1 MSKTNSLEQ
10 DFEYLTKI
18 LAFLLYEDFCST
30 PENISKALKVPVEQV
45 RQDFTALLS
54 IDMLKTK
61 IHPISKQIMADFDVN
76 NKELWKR
83 QMLSGFYDH
92 AEFALDAEALYMN
105 CKSGFS
111 SETQIPIWL
120 KPIEFLQLKTQYPYM
135 FKSKFQSSGIKIKSP
150 TPVFNKTDVILKYA
164 TALSNAITSKT
175 SISIRYERPP
185 VSGTF
190 NNRLFDTFI
199 IYPQYLYHDTDKSL
213 IYCIAL
219 EKEVLNNNDISL
231 KIFRLDRIRKIEKV
245 PKSAPLSISNE
256 IRQYLED
263 MRQKLDYMWG
273 MSSFDEEPVPV
284 KVRIYANTANIISK
298 IKAETSL
305 RKYGKLTQDGN
316 DYIYTDTIIGTANF
330 RSWLRGYGSSVVVME
345 PKELADEMKESA
357 LKVIQLYAGTDNCQD
372 S

>member
-1 MSKTNSLEQ
+1 MNKTNSYEQ

-18 LAFLLYEDFCST
+18 LSFLLYEDFCST
-30 PENISKALKVPVEQV
+30 PENISKALNVPIEQV

-61 IHPISKQIMADFDVN
+61 IHPITRQVKTDFDIS

-92 AEFALDAEALYMN
+92 TEFSIDAETLYMN
-105 CKSGFS
+105 RTSGYCT
-111 SETQIPIWL
+111 ETQIPIWL
-120 KPIEFLQLKTQYPYM
+120 KPIEFLQLKTQYPYL
-135 FKSKFQSSGIKIKSP
+135 FKSKLQSSGIKIKSP
-150 TPVFNKTDVILKYA
+150 TPVFNKTDVILKHA
-164 TALSNAITSKT
+164 NILSNAITNKKSV
-175 SISIRYERPP
+175 SIRYERPHI
-185 VSGTF
+185 SGTF
-190 NNRLFDTFI
+190 NNRLYDTFT

-219 EKEVLNNNDISL
+219 ERDTINKNDISL
-231 KIFRLDRIRKIEKV
+231 KIFRLDRIRNIENRSKAT
-245 PKSAPLSISNE
+245 PFSISDE
-256 IRQYLED
+256 MHQHLKETRK
-263 MRQKLDYMWG
+263 KLDYMWG
-273 MSSFDEEPVPV
+273 MSNFDEDPVSV

-316 DYIYTDTIIGTANF
+316 NYIYTDTIIGTNNF

-357 LKVIQLYAGTDNCQD
+357 LKVIQLYAGADNCQD